1 MAENDRETLENSIHT
16 LISTLKKGQVWTER
30 RDIAECLATVSQQ
43 IVKALEDIIRSEKDV
58 DVRVAC
64 EEALNT
70 VREHLELAPIQV
82 QAAPAPAPAPE
93 AAPTRAKASEAGTP
107 SAEPASLEEIVHAEI
122 EQPGVT
128 VSDTDDGYEIVT
140 RLESGRFQKVYLVR
154 SRDESRDID
163 LLQIFTVCAPANSR
177 VFKWALEANCKL
189 THGALAVRT
198 VDAKEMLVIT
208 DTYQAGTV
216 RREQLR
222 DAVFAMAE
230 AGDVIEKGMTRVDT
244 L

>member
-1 MAENDRETLENSIHT
+1 MAENDRETVENSING

-30 RDIAECLATVSQQ
+30 RDVAECLATVSQQ
-43 IVKALEDIIRSEKDV
+43 IVKALEDVIKSEKDV

-64 EEALNT
+64 EQALNA
-70 VREHLELAPIQV
+70 VREHLKLAPIQV
-82 QAAPAPAPAPE
+82 QAQPAPIPE
-93 AAPTRAKASEAGTP
+93 AAPTSAKAPEAET
-107 SAEPASLEEIVHAEI
+107 APAQPVSLAEIVRADI
-122 EQPGVT
+122 ERPGVT
-128 VSDTDDGYEIVT
+128 VSETEDGYEIVT

-163 LLQIFTVCAPANSR
+163 LIQIFTACAPANDR

-189 THGALAVRT
+189 THGALAMRT
-198 VDAKEMLVIT
+198 LSGKEMLIIT
-208 DTYQAGTV
+208 DTCQAGTV
-216 RREQLR
+216 TREQIR
-222 DAVFAMAE
+222 DAVFAIAE